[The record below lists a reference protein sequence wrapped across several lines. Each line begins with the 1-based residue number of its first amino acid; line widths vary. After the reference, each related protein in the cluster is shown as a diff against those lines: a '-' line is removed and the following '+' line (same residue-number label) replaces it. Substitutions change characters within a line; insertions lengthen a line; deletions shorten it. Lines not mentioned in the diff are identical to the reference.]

1 MTEDAVK
8 LDENTVKAE
17 VEDLSAIK
25 RKLRI
30 TVPAAEVTLNM
41 ERAYRELGKR
51 AKVKGFRPGKVPRSV
66 LEMYYRKQIEQDVS
80 EALVRRS
87 LAEILKDKG
96 LEPINLSWPE
106 SPPPLV
112 PGQEYRYS
120 VELEVSPEF
129 TVADYLGLKLEAP
142 EVVVTDAEVEQR
154 LEDIRQ
160 ANALLKPPA
169 EERGVQ
175 TGDFVVL
182 DYQAYFAGQ
191 PVEGAKEEGTYVE
204 VGSGKFNADFERNL
218 IGLREGA
225 EARFDV
231 SLPQDFAK
239 PLLAGK
245 VVDFQVKIH
254 EVKEKVVAD
263 LDDTFAQNL
272 GGNFQTMSD
281 LRKALREDIIN
292 TKEQERQ
299 AHLENQV
306 ADQLL
311 ASHQFEVPPSLVRQ
325 EQENLV
331 RDQMDRYRQMGMD
344 PANMDTDKM
353 LEVLLPMAERRVKVS
368 LILERIAAQESLA
381 VDQGEQDAALA
392 RIAANSRREVA
403 EVKRVYEEHG
413 LMGSLRRRLL
423 HDKTMKLLL
432 DNAEINAAA
441 IPDEEADAAGEEQE

>member
-1 MTEDAVK
+1 MTEDAIK
-8 LDENTVKAE
+8 IDENAVNVE
-17 VEDLSAIK
+17 IEDLSAIK
-25 RKLRI
+25 RKLKI
-30 TVPAAEVTLNM
+30 AVPAAEVTL
-41 ERAYRELGKR
+41 ELDRAYRQLGKR

-66 LEMYYRKQIEQDVS
+66 LEMYYRKQVEQDVS
-80 EALVRRS
+80 DTLVRRS
-87 LAEILKDKG
+87 LAEVLRDKDLK
-96 LEPINLSWPE
+96 PIDLSWPE
-106 SPPPLV
+106 APPPV
-112 PGQEYRYS
+112 VSGQEYRYS

-129 TVADYLGLKLEAP
+129 AVADYLGLKLEAP
-142 EVVVTDAEVEQR
+142 EVEVTDAEVEKR
-154 LEDIRQ
+154 LEEIRE

-169 EERGVQ
+169 EARGVQ
-175 TGDFVVL
+175 AGDFVVL
-182 DYQAYFAGQ
+182 DYQAHFAGQ

-204 VGSGKFNADFERNL
+204 VGSGKFNADFEHNL
-218 IGLREGA
+218 IGLQEGT
-225 EARFDV
+225 EARFAV
-231 SLPQDFAK
+231 SLPEDFAK

-245 VVDFQVKIH
+245 VVDFQVKIY
-254 EVKEKVVAD
+254 EVKEKVVAE

-272 GGNFQTMSD
+272 GGNFQTVSD

-325 EQENLV
+325 EQENLL

-368 LILERIAAQESLA
+368 LIMERIAAQENLA
-381 VDQGEQDAALA
+381 VDQGEVDDTLE
-392 RIAANSRREVA
+392 RIAANSGRDVA

-432 DNAEINAAA
+432 DSAEINAAA
-441 IPDEEADAAGEEQE
+441 VPAEEADAAGEE